1 MKVLYATDGFEAAEA
16 AARLIDRVADRDK
29 VDLTVMSVTHSGAT
43 ELEHAALLLDPVE
56 LRRKDTLALIDYW
69 VGHFHDEGFRATGR
83 MAEGRPA
90 EEIVRA
96 VDQDWYDLVVLG
108 SGRGTWLGQRL
119 LGSVS
124 THVMHTSPTS
134 VLVVHGATGQREDPR
149 ILVAV
154 DGSRSCEFAARAVR
168 ELTPTSAVVRVVS
181 CYAPITVFALPGAAT
196 VMKVPTGEEHE
207 RAVHAAQRLADHFAT
222 EFKDAGYT
230 AESAALWG
238 QPQEQILKEA
248 EAFGAH
254 LVVVGSRGLG
264 AVRRALMGSVS
275 DQIARHAKA
284 TLIGRHHV

>member
-16 AARLIDRVADRDK
+16 AARLIGRVADRDK
-29 VDLTVMSVTHSGAT
+29 VELTVMSVTHSGAT

-56 LRRKDTLALIDYW
+56 LRRKDTIALIDHW
-69 VGHFHDEGFRATGR
+69 VAHFRDEGFRATGR
-83 MAEGRPA
+83 TAEGRPA

-124 THVMHTSPTS
+124 THVLHTSPTS
-134 VLVVHGATGQREDPR
+134 VLVVHGATGPREDPR

-168 ELTPTSAVVRVVS
+168 DLAPTSAAIRVVS
-181 CYAPITVFALPGAAT
+181 CYAPITVFAVPGTT
-196 VMKVPTGEEHE
+196 VMTVPTGEAHE
-207 RAVHAAQRLADHFAT
+207 RAVHAAERLADHFAT
-222 EFKDAGYT
+222 EFKDAGYI

-275 DQIARHAKA
+275 DQVARHAPA
-284 TLIGRHHV
+284 TLVGRHYV